1 MVAQQRCA
9 VAGLIIFVTAPQR
22 SAAPWL
28 LSRVGT
34 HTAEGTKLD
43 KRRRRRAPVQLRRQR
58 ERQKKRAGRQRE
70 RQKRNGALR
79 LQEGGRKGHLRKR
92 GSSDAQ
98 GRRTALRHQDHRS
111 KVFVSR
117 RSEVG
122 PTRSQTAGNPK
133 APAHRLPSRKFW
145 KEELARR
152 TRSVYCDG
160 VLLGRRFGTVGFEK
174 TTATQEALGRHGSQ
188 NFRASVHGARARARA
203 SRGP

>member
-1 MVAQQRCA
+1 MLVRRPGHILCRSLWRLTAREDTVVAQQRCA

-22 SAAPWL
+22 SAAPSF

-58 ERQKKRAGRQRE
+58 ERQK
-70 RQKRNGALR
+70 RNGALR
-79 LQEGGRKGHLRKR
+79 LQEGRRPGHLRKR
-92 GSSDAQ
+92 SSSDAQ
-98 GRRTALRHQDHRS
+98 GRWTALRHQDHRS
-111 KVFVSR
+111 KVTLSR

-122 PTRSQTAGNPK
+122 PTRSSIISDAK

-160 VLLGRRFGTVGFEK
+160 VLLGRRFGTVGFETK
-174 TTATQEALGRHGSQ
+174 TATQEAL
-188 NFRASVHGARARARA
+188 
-203 SRGP
+203 

>member
-1 MVAQQRCA
+1 MRNGWPRGLLVRRPGHILCRSLWRLTAREDTVVAQQRCA

-79 LQEGGRKGHLRKR
+79 LQEDCGTGHLR
-92 GSSDAQ
+92 
-98 GRRTALRHQDHRS
+98 
-111 KVFVSR
+111 
-117 RSEVG
+117 
-122 PTRSQTAGNPK
+122 
-133 APAHRLPSRKFW
+133 
-145 KEELARR
+145 
-152 TRSVYCDG
+152 
-160 VLLGRRFGTVGFEK
+160 LGRRRD
-174 TTATQEALGRHGSQ
+174 AQS
-188 NFRASVHGARARARA
+188 
-203 SRGP
+203 

>member
-1 MVAQQRCA
+1 MLVRRPGHILCRSLWRLTAREDTVVAQQRCA

-22 SAAPWL
+22 SAAPSF

-79 LQEGGRKGHLRKR
+79 LQEGGGKGHLRKR

-98 GRRTALRHQDHRS
+98 GRWTALRHQDHRS

-122 PTRSQTAGNPK
+122 QAGSQTAGHSK
-133 APAHRLPSRKFW
+133 APAHRLPLRVVRPT
-145 KEELARR
+145 ELARR
-152 TRSVYCDG
+152 TRSLYCDG
-160 VLLGRRFGTVGFEK
+160 VL
-174 TTATQEALGRHGSQ
+174 
-188 NFRASVHGARARARA
+188 
-203 SRGP
+203 

>member
-1 MVAQQRCA
+1 MLVRRPGHILCRSLWRLTAREDTVVAQQRCA

-22 SAAPWL
+22 SAAPSF

-79 LQEGGRKGHLRKR
+79 LQEGRRPGHLRKR
-92 GSSDAQ
+92 SSSDAQ
-98 GRRTALRHQDHRS
+98 GRWTALRHQDHRS

-117 RSEVG
+117 RSEIS
-122 PTRSQTAGNPK
+122 PTRSETTRYLE
-133 APAHRLPSRKFW
+133 APAHRLAPRVVW

-152 TRSVYCDG
+152 TRSVYSDG
-160 VLLGRRFGTVGFEK
+160 VLLGR
-174 TTATQEALGRHGSQ
+174 
-188 NFRASVHGARARARA
+188 
-203 SRGP
+203 